1 MTMNNMAHDPLEFVR
16 NMWSR
21 MGFTLPG
28 MVTPTLDVNEL
39 DKRITDMRAVE
50 GWLKMNLSMLQM
62 AIQGLDMQ
70 RAAIAAVHAMSQPIQ
85 QPERPVQ
92 PVQEVVQE
100 VSDDQEEEPAA
111 AEETT
116 AIRGNP
122 FLWPWNM
129 MSKPEAKTP
138 TEAAPADDAPAAARG
153 AKPRAKRKASA
164 GDEK

>member
-1 MTMNNMAHDPLEFVR
+1 MTTDNMAHDPLEFVR

-28 MVTPTLDVNEL
+28 MVTPTLDVGEL
-39 DKRITDMRAVE
+39 EKRIGDMKAVE

-85 QPERPVQ
+85 DGVQ
-92 PVQEVVQE
+92 T
-100 VSDDQEEEPAA
+100 AA
-111 AEETT
+111 GESGA
-116 AIRGNP
+116 GNNP

-129 MSKPEAKTP
+129 MSGMQEEEKKATP
-138 TEAAPADDAPAAARG
+138 AADAPVVAG
-153 AKPRAKRKASA
+153 DAKSHAKRKVA
-164 GDEK
+164 GDGK